1 MRASSAA
8 LTTSAFAALATTA
21 AAAVIAAA
29 FHLYRRHRARPR
41 ALSPSSSIPAFVVP
55 SGPCAGSYDGVLIST
70 DLEPDDAIALKA
82 LAPRLRGVPLLVV
95 LGEGDRSKAAMASG
109 LLAAYGLDGG
119 PTRVVQGRPSSS
131 PYPASAIAA
140 YAPLAA
146 ASSAEVVADGNAPA
160 AGEPRRAVVDFLS
173 TCERPFALL
182 LKPPHELVGLPAGL
196 LAKAVGAAYGSFNF
210 VVFRKEL
217 RADDPTLTAEAALEA
232 QNALL
237 REMRAC
243 LWVERAPAVGR
254 DATLEAGHAEWA
266 AVAADARL
274 TALVEGWNS
283 RTIGECCD
291 SMEAWVARLRGAC
304 LDAAP
309 DLGALRALDFEKLDK
324 KAKILRSIVDA
335 DGRQTCF
342 ADTLVAAAL
351 VDDGGALAPYYAKLA
366 PADGGAPTAEPRSS
380 SLSALAADKGAPQK
394 ALASAARRV
403 LGAALAADGVLVASR
418 ATSDS

>member
-41 ALSPSSSIPAFVVP
+41 APSPSSSLPAFVVP

-182 LKPPHELVGLPAGL
+182 LKPPHELVGLPAGS
-196 LAKAVGAAYGSFNF
+196 Y
-210 VVFRKEL
+210 
-217 RADDPTLTAEAALEA
+217 
-232 QNALL
+232 
-237 REMRAC
+237 
-243 LWVERAPAVGR
+243 
-254 DATLEAGHAEWA
+254 
-266 AVAADARL
+266 AADHSSP
-274 TALVEGWNS
+274 S
-283 RTIGECCD
+283 RGD
-291 SMEAWVARLRGAC
+291 
-304 LDAAP
+304 
-309 DLGALRALDFEKLDK
+309 
-324 KAKILRSIVDA
+324 RS
-335 DGRQTCF
+335 R
-342 ADTLVAAAL
+342 
-351 VDDGGALAPYYAKLA
+351 
-366 PADGGAPTAEPRSS
+366 
-380 SLSALAADKGAPQK
+380 
-394 ALASAARRV
+394 
-403 LGAALAADGVLVASR
+403 
-418 ATSDS
+418 

>member
-1 MRASSAA
+1 M
-8 LTTSAFAALATTA
+8 
-21 AAAVIAAA
+21 
-29 FHLYRRHRARPR
+29 
-41 ALSPSSSIPAFVVP
+41 
-55 SGPCAGSYDGVLIST
+55 LIST

-173 TCERPFALL
+173 ACERPFALL

-304 LDAAP
+304 VDAAP

-394 ALASAARRV
+394 ALAIAARRV
-403 LGAALAADGVLVASR
+403 LGAALAADGVIVASR
-418 ATSDS
+418 ATTEGS